1 MNRGPHAPVVAL
13 NGNVR
18 DWLLFGCVNALRA
31 IRFGSMRVRQI
42 LPWLGCSLSTPN
54 TRGFPA
60 RGRELLED
68 MNVMVRLSSPYDS
81 VLLAGSL
88 AALRMSRSELA
99 SN

>member
-1 MNRGPHAPVVAL
+1 MNRGPPHAPVVAF
-13 NGNVR
+13 NGHVR

-60 RGRELLED
+60 PGRELLED
-68 MNVMVRLSSPYDS
+68 MNVMVRLSSLTMQYC
-81 VLLAGSL
+81 
-88 AALRMSRSELA
+88 
-99 SN
+99 